1 MKGIVFSFKKSDV
14 QANSIRGFR
23 LSEVRYFFKRYGIR
37 VMFVGLIL
45 IGLAAGSVYARNA
58 DSQML
63 SSLDFLFTTNFE
75 ARMAHNFAGT
85 FCACFTSDFIFVFSI
100 YLLGLAP
107 WGIPIMLLAVLFKG
121 FGTGITA
128 GYLFIANS
136 LAGVGFY
143 LLVLLPG
150 TFLFCIALVLF
161 STSAFEFSKEL
172 FFATVGKNLPKQPLR
187 RGFANLSSRLLSALI
202 MTFCASLLDT
212 ALWTLF
218 AGSFNF

>member
-14 QANSIRGFR
+14 QTNMIRGFR
-23 LSEVRYFFKRYGIR
+23 LSEVRYFFKRYG
-37 VMFVGLIL
+37 VKLMFVGLIL
-45 IGLAAGSVYARNA
+45 FGLAFGSVYARNA

-63 SSLDFLFTTNFE
+63 SSLDFLFTTNLE

-107 WGIPIMLLAVLFKG
+107 WGIPVMLFVVLFKG

-128 GYLFIANS
+128 GYLFISNS

-161 STSAFEFSKEL
+161 STYAFEFSKEL
-172 FFATVGKNLPKQPLR
+172 FFATIGKNLPKHPLR
-187 RGFANLSSRLLSALI
+187 RGFANLSSGLLSALI

-212 ALWTLF
+212 ALWSLF
-218 AGSFNF
+218 AESFNF

>member
-1 MKGIVFSFKKSDV
+1 
-14 QANSIRGFR
+14 
-23 LSEVRYFFKRYGIR
+23 
-37 VMFVGLIL
+37 
-45 IGLAAGSVYARNA
+45 
-58 DSQML
+58 
-63 SSLDFLFTTNFE
+63 
-75 ARMAHNFAGT
+75 
-85 FCACFTSDFIFVFSI
+85 
-100 YLLGLAP
+100 
-107 WGIPIMLLAVLFKG
+107 MLLAVLFKG

-172 FFATVGKNLPKQPLR
+172 FFATVGKNLPKHPLR